1 MDSQDVNIIY
11 SHQKSFIFFEG
22 NSRFEQE
29 TVFQTSL
36 INELR
41 KGFKFSKFSKKNKKS
56 EMSTNSLQHYQLED
70 YVSSILPINGIPAIL
85 IVVQGNK
92 LYKFF

>member
-22 NSRFEQE
+22 NSRFDQE

-41 KGFKFSKFSKKNKKS
+41 KGFKFSKKKKKP
-56 EMSTNSLQHYQLED
+56 EMSTNSNAIQHYPLED
-70 YVSSILPINGIPAIL
+70 YVSSVLPINGIPAIL
-85 IVVQGNK
+85 VVVQGNK
-92 LYKFF
+92 IF